1 MLKQNKNYRL
11 VIDMKVRNKCPKK
24 RTCKK
29 KKKSLAKP
37 MENKGVLHL
46 VDGMLRNEPKANNQL
61 NHPKTK

>member
-1 MLKQNKNYRL
+1 MSEEKN
-11 VIDMKVRNKCPKK
+11 MQE
-24 RTCKK
+24 